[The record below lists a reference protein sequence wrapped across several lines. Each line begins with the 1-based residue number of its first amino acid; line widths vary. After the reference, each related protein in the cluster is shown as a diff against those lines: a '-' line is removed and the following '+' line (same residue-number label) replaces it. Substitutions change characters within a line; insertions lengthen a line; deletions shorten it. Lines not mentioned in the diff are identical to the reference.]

1 MSAPVRHGEALRTE
15 HPDDEIAVPQ
25 IAPREPSAGFLHL
38 TPINRRRLTI
48 FRRHRRGFWSFCAF
62 LAIFLVSLFA
72 EVVANDRPIL
82 VSYKG
87 EILMPIFKDYPDEK
101 FGGFMAIAD
110 YRDKDTAAEIGAHGW
125 MLWPPIRFSYR
136 TVNYASATP
145 APSPPTWML
154 SKMQCEAAG
163 AAAVAKTGGQNHGC
177 AAVEPDWL
185 GTDEVD
191 RDVLAR
197 VVYGT
202 RASILFGLALTA
214 LSSIIG
220 VAAGAVQGYFGGW
233 TDLLFQR
240 FIEIW
245 SSLPSLYVLIIISSF
260 VAPSILSL
268 LFILLLFSWVQL
280 VHVVRAE
287 FLRARNYEYV
297 RAARA
302 LGLGNVRIMVKHVL
316 PNATVAT
323 LTLLPFVMSGSIAAL
338 TALDFLGLGQP
349 PGAASL
355 GELLQ
360 EGKNHLEAPWLA
372 LAGFFS
378 TGIILSLLVFIGEGI
393 RDAFDPR
400 KTLA

>member
-1 MSAPVRHGEALRTE
+1 MSAPAFR
-15 HPDDEIAVPQ
+15 DELA
-25 IAPREPSAGFLHL
+25 APRLAPRVPASRFLRLSA
-38 TPINRRRLTI
+38 INQRRLRI
-48 FRRHRRGFWSFCAF
+48 FRNHRRGFWSFCVF
-62 LAIFLVSLFA
+62 MVVFAISLFA
-72 EVVANDRPIL
+72 ELVANDRPIIA
-82 VSYKG
+82 SYKG
-87 EILMPIFKDYPDEK
+87 EILFPIIIDYPDDK
-101 FGGFMAIAD
+101 FGGFTAFAD
-110 YRDKDTAAEIGAHGW
+110 YRYKETADEINAHGW
-125 MLWPPIRFSYR
+125 MVWPPIRLSYR

-145 APSPPTWML
+145 APSPPTWTL
-154 SKMQCEAAG
+154 TKAQCEAAG
-163 AAAVAKTGGQNHGC
+163 AAAAKAAGGPNRGC
-177 AAVEPDWL
+177 AAVENDWL

-197 VVYGT
+197 VIYGM
-202 RASILFGLALTA
+202 RASILFGLALTFV
-214 LSSIIG
+214 SSIIG

-240 FIEIW
+240 FIEVW
-245 SSLPSLYVLIIISSF
+245 ASLPQLYILIIISSF
-260 VAPSILSL
+260 IAPSILSL
-268 LFILLLFSWVQL
+268 LGILLLFSWVNL

-287 FLRARNYEYV
+287 FLRARNFEYV

-302 LGLGNVRIMVKHVL
+302 LGLGNMKIMVKHVL

-323 LTLLPFVMSGSIAAL
+323 LTLLPFVMSGSVTAL

-349 PGAASL
+349 PGSASL

-360 EGKNHLEAPWLA
+360 EGKDHLEAPWLA

-378 TGIILSLLVFIGEGI
+378 TGLILSLLVFIGEGV

>member
-1 MSAPVRHGEALRTE
+1 MDAPVEPIDGAIPQFSPRVPSRQFLAL
-15 HPDDEIAVPQ
+15 
-25 IAPREPSAGFLHL
+25 S
-38 TPINRRRLTI
+38 PINKRRLGA
-48 FRRHRRGFWSFCAF
+48 FRNHRRGFWSLCIFMVIF
-62 LAIFLVSLFA
+62 LATLFA
-72 EVVANDRPIL
+72 ELIANDRPIV

-87 EILMPIFKDYPDEK
+87 ELLFPIIQDYSDEK
-101 FGGFMAIAD
+101 FGGFMAYAD
-110 YRDKDTAAEIGAHGW
+110 YRYKETADEIDKHGW
-125 MLWPPIRFSYR
+125 MLWPPVHFSYR

-145 APSPPTWML
+145 APTPPTWML
-154 SKMQCEAAG
+154 TKAQCETAG
-163 AAAVAKTGGQNHGC
+163 AAAAKAVGGANKGC
-177 AAVEPDWL
+177 DGIERDWL

-197 VVYGT
+197 VIYGT
-202 RASILFGLALTA
+202 RASILFGFALTF

-220 VAAGAVQGYFGGW
+220 VAAGAVQGYFGGR
-233 TDLLFQR
+233 TDLLMQR

-245 SSLPSLYVLIIISSF
+245 SSLPSLYVLIIVSSF
-260 VAPSILSL
+260 IAPSILSL
-268 LFILLLFSWVQL
+268 LGILLLFEWVQL

-287 FLRARNYEYV
+287 FLRARNFEYV

-302 LGLGNVRIMVKHVL
+302 LGLTNAKIILKHVL

-323 LTLLPFVMSGSIAAL
+323 LTLIPFIMSGSISAL

-349 PGAASL
+349 PGSASL

-372 LAGFFS
+372 LSGFFS
-378 TGIILSLLVFIGEGI
+378 TGLILSLLVFIGEGV

-400 KTLA
+400 KTLT

>member
-1 MSAPVRHGEALRTE
+1 MDAPVDEAITPAQR
-15 HPDDEIAVPQ
+15 VPTGP
-25 IAPREPSAGFLHL
+25 APRLSA
-38 TPINRRRLTI
+38 INRRRLTI
-48 FRRHRRGFWSFCAF
+48 FRRHRRGFWSFCLF
-62 LAIFLVSLFA
+62 MVIFVLSMGA
-72 EVVANDRPIL
+72 ELIANDRPIL
-82 VSYKG
+82 AIYKG
-87 EILMPIFKDYPDEK
+87 KLLVPILYDYPDET
-101 FGGFMAIAD
+101 FGGFMAYAD
-110 YRDKDTAAEIGAHGW
+110 YRAKDTAAEIEAHGW
-125 MLWPPIRFSYR
+125 MLWPPIHFSYR

-145 APSPPTWML
+145 APTPPTWAL
-154 SKMQCEAAG
+154 SKAQCETAG
-163 AAAVAKTGGQNHGC
+163 AAYAKTNGGPNRGC
-177 AAVEPDWL
+177 ADIERDWL

-197 VVYGT
+197 VIYGT
-202 RASILFGLALTA
+202 RASILFGFALTI
-214 LSSIIG
+214 LSSLIG

-245 SSLPSLYVLIIISSF
+245 SALPSLYVLIIISSF
-260 VAPSILSL
+260 IAPSILSL
-268 LFILLLFSWVQL
+268 LGILLLFSWVQL

-287 FLRARNYEYV
+287 FLRARNFEYV

-302 LGLGNVRIMVKHVL
+302 LGLGDAAIIVKHVL

-323 LTLLPFVMSGSIAAL
+323 LTLLPFVMSGSITAL

-378 TGIILSLLVFIGEGI
+378 TGVLLSLLVFIGEGV

>member
-1 MSAPVRHGEALRTE
+1 MTRDDLADTPQFAPHVARGRFIGL
-15 HPDDEIAVPQ
+15 
-25 IAPREPSAGFLHL
+25 S
-38 TPINRRRLTI
+38 PINRRRLAV
-48 FRRHRRGFWSFCAF
+48 FRRHRRGFWSLC
-62 LAIFLVSLFA
+62 LFA
-72 EVVANDRPIL
+72 VIFVVTLGAEFVANDRPIL
-82 VSYKG
+82 ASYKG
-87 EILMPIFKDYPDEK
+87 EILFPILRDYPDEM
-101 FGGFMAIAD
+101 FGGFTATAD
-110 YRDKDTAAEIGAHGW
+110 YRNKDTADEIDAHGW
-125 MLWPPIRFSYR
+125 MLWPPIHYSYR

-145 APSPPTWML
+145 APSPPTWAL
-154 SKMQCEAAG
+154 SEAQCRAAG
-163 AAAVAKTGGQNHGC
+163 AAAAKRDGGPDRGC
-177 AAVEPDWL
+177 RAIEASWL

-197 VVYGT
+197 VIYGA
-202 RASILFGLALTA
+202 RASILFGFALTF

-220 VAAGAVQGYFGGW
+220 VSAGAIQGYFGGW

-245 SSLPSLYVLIIISSF
+245 SSLPSLYVLIIVSSF
-260 VAPSILSL
+260 IAPSVVSL
-268 LFILLLFSWVQL
+268 LFILLLFDWTQL

-287 FLRARNYEYV
+287 FLRARNFEYV

-302 LGLGNVRIMVKHVL
+302 LGLSNTRIILRHVL

-323 LTLLPFVMSGSIAAL
+323 LTMIPFIMSGSISAL

-360 EGKNHLEAPWLA
+360 EGKNHTEAPWLA
-372 LAGFFS
+372 LSGFFA
-378 TGIILSLLVFIGEGI
+378 TGLLLSLLVFIGEGV

-400 KTLA
+400 KTLV

>member
-1 MSAPVRHGEALRTE
+1 MTRDELVATSRFAPHVARGRFIGL
-15 HPDDEIAVPQ
+15 
-25 IAPREPSAGFLHL
+25 S
-38 TPINRRRLTI
+38 PINRRRLAV
-48 FRRHRRGFWSFCAF
+48 FRRHRRGFWSLC
-62 LAIFLVSLFA
+62 LFA
-72 EVVANDRPIL
+72 VIFVVTLGAEFIANDRPIL
-82 VSYKG
+82 ASYKG
-87 EILMPIFKDYPDEK
+87 EILFPILRDYPDDM
-101 FGGFMAIAD
+101 FGGFTATAD
-110 YRDKDTAAEIGAHGW
+110 YRDKDTAAEINAHGW
-125 MLWPPIRFSYR
+125 MLWPPIHYSYR

-145 APSPPTWML
+145 APSPPTWAL
-154 SKMQCEAAG
+154 SEAQCRAAG
-163 AAAVAKTGGQNHGC
+163 AAAAKRDGGENLGC
-177 AAVEPDWL
+177 RSIEASWL

-197 VVYGT
+197 VIYGA
-202 RASILFGLALTA
+202 RASILFGFALTV

-220 VAAGAVQGYFGGW
+220 VSAGAIQGYFGGW

-245 SSLPSLYVLIIISSF
+245 SSLPSLYVLIIVSSF
-260 VAPSILSL
+260 IAPSVVSL
-268 LFILLLFSWVQL
+268 LFILLLFDWTQL

-287 FLRARNYEYV
+287 FLRARNFEYV

-302 LGLGNVRIMVKHVL
+302 LGLSNTRIILRHVL

-323 LTLLPFVMSGSIAAL
+323 LTMIPFIMSGSISAL

-360 EGKNHLEAPWLA
+360 EGKNHTEAPWLA
-372 LAGFFS
+372 LSGFFA
-378 TGIILSLLVFIGEGI
+378 TGLLLSLLVFIGEGV

-400 KTLA
+400 KTLV

>member
-1 MSAPVRHGEALRTE
+1 MSAPVLREERFDEAN
-15 HPDDEIAVPQ
+15 AAPQ
-25 IAPREPSAGFLHL
+25 RAPRVPSGGVFAP
-38 TPINRRRLTI
+38 TPITRRRLSI
-48 FRRHRRGFWSFCAF
+48 FRHHRRGFWSLCVF
-62 LAIFLVSLFA
+62 LAVFLVSLCA
-72 EVVANDRPIL
+72 ELVANDRPIL

-87 EILMPIFKDYPDEK
+87 EILMPILRDYPDEK
-101 FGGFMAIAD
+101 FGGFMAFAD
-110 YRDKDTAAEIGAHGW
+110 YRYKETAAEIEAHGW

-145 APSPPTWML
+145 APSPPTWRL
-154 SKMQCEAAG
+154 TPAQCEAAG
-163 AAAVAKTGGQNHGC
+163 AAQAKNMGGTNAGC
-177 AAVEPDWL
+177 AHIERDWL

-197 VVYGT
+197 VIYGT
-202 RASILFGLALTA
+202 RSSILFGLALTV
-214 LSSIIG
+214 LSSIVG

-268 LFILLLFSWVQL
+268 LGILLLFSWVQL

-302 LGLGNVRIMVKHVL
+302 LGLGNIRIMLRHVL

-323 LTLLPFVMSGSIAAL
+323 LTLLPYLMSGSIAAL

-349 PGAASL
+349 AGSASL

-378 TGIILSLLVFIGEGI
+378 TGLILSLLVFIGEGV

>member
-1 MSAPVRHGEALRTE
+1 MAAVLVLTSFLNASTLPKSRSSALLNAPAGS
-15 HPDDEIAVPQ
+15 VP
-25 IAPREPSAGFLHL
+25 PPSACGARF
-38 TPINRRRLTI
+38 
-48 FRRHRRGFWSFCAF
+48 FQKSEW
-62 LAIFLVSLFA
+62 
-72 EVVANDRPIL
+72 
-82 VSYKG
+82 
-87 EILMPIFKDYPDEK
+87 LM
-101 FGGFMAIAD
+101 
-110 YRDKDTAAEIGAHGW
+110 
-125 MLWPPIRFSYR
+125 WPPIRFSYR

-154 SKMQCEAAG
+154 TKEECQTAG
-163 AAAVAKTGGQNHGC
+163 AALAKTSGGENRGC
-177 AAVEPDWL
+177 SALERDWL

-197 VVYGT
+197 VIYGT
-202 RASILFGLALTA
+202 RASILFGLALTL
-214 LSSIIG
+214 LSSLIG

-233 TDLLFQR
+233 IDLLAQR

-260 VAPSILSL
+260 IAPSILSL

-280 VHVVRAE
+280 VYVVRAE
-287 FLRARNYEYV
+287 FLRARNFEYV

-302 LGLGNVRIMVKHVL
+302 LGLGDARIMLRHVL

-323 LTLLPFVMSGSIAAL
+323 LTLLPFVMSGSIGSL

-349 PGAASL
+349 PGSASL

-378 TGIILSLLVFIGEGI
+378 TGVILSLLVFIGEGI

>member
-1 MSAPVRHGEALRTE
+1 MSAPVVRDAPSGEERFHDPVA
-15 HPDDEIAVPQ
+15 APQ
-25 IAPREPSAGFLHL
+25 IAPRVPSGGFLDL
-38 TPINRRRLTI
+38 TPINRRRLGI
-48 FRRHRRGFWSFCAF
+48 FRHHRRGFWSFLF
-62 LAIFLVSLFA
+62 FMAIFLISLFA
-72 EVVANDRPIL
+72 EFVANDRPIL

-87 EILMPIFKDYPDEK
+87 EILMPIFRDYPDET
-101 FGGFMAIAD
+101 FGGFMAFAD
-110 YRDKDTAAEIGAHGW
+110 YRYKDTANEINAHGW

-154 SKMQCEAAG
+154 TKAQCETAG
-163 AAAVAKTGGQNHGC
+163 AAKAKTTGGPNMGC
-177 AAVEPDWL
+177 EGIERDWL

-197 VVYGT
+197 VIYGS

-214 LSSIIG
+214 MSSIIG

-260 VAPSILSL
+260 VAPSIMSL

-323 LTLLPFVMSGSIAAL
+323 LTLLPFLMSGSIAAL

-349 PGAASL
+349 PGSASL

-378 TGIILSLLVFIGEGI
+378 TGIILSLLVFIGEGV

-400 KTLA
+400 KTLV